1 MLRVLVAVACGYLV
15 WTNPQ
20 ARNFTSNFL
29 RGSADFIDQQT
40 ERDLSIGQ
48 KIDRLLGNRR

>member
-1 MLRVLVAVACGYLV
+1 MRVLVLIACGYLV

-20 ARNFTSNFL
+20 ARTFTSNFL

-48 KIDRLLGNRR
+48 KIDRLLGIRR